1 MVEIMSGIPR
11 PAPSPAPSAMSSDLL
26 YESDAFGGHVVVEH
40 VPETVWVTIAVLPDE
55 VDVEFVELLVVVVT
69 VPS

>member
-1 MVEIMSGIPR
+1 
-11 PAPSPAPSAMSSDLL
+11 MSSDLL